1 MRSAAESDSAQKGPD
16 PLEELRARIRRDE
29 IAALDAALASGT
41 DGDGV
46 REPEVG
52 DPAGASALE
61 HAEAALDELFAA
73 GVRPD
78 DARDAVVWIDRLEHL
93 GRRIDAAKSALVGE
107 ITRSRFHLTDGHGSP
122 RIMVRHVAKLSEAES
137 LNRTRAAEAC
147 ADLPKVEA
155 AWQAGTLPTSAA
167 NTLGR
172 VHANQR
178 VAPALE
184 ARQDEFIAD
193 ATTMSSKSFASKAHR
208 WERLIDEDGP
218 EPANER
224 NHNNRDTRL
233 RPNPGD
239 LSWDLTGFFASAQ
252 GAQMREIF
260 DRFVDA
266 EFEADCAAA
275 KAAAIAAGGTG
286 EITKADLDRT
296 DAQRRAD
303 ALFRIFQNA
312 ATAPDGAIPPGF
324 VHNIHWSATAY
335 EAMLHAID
343 ENRPPV
349 FDPDTFMCR
358 TDDGHDLDP
367 TETAATSLFST
378 FRRIVVDAAGVV
390 IDLGRA
396 RRFTGSARTAAT
408 ATHTHCIWPGCHAPA
423 SRCDIDH
430 LTEHSRNGPTNPANL
445 AHCQYTPSTSD
456 PSISDSH
463 RRPSLISSSELAAP
477 EVCALR
483 PSGGEGKPRG
493 PRAGVART
501 GVAQP
506 SGALRIPLEHYTHR

>member
-224 NHNNRDTRL
+224 NHNNRDTSL
-233 RPNPGD
+233 RPNPND
-239 LSWDLTGFFASAQ
+239 LSWELKGFFGSVQ

-260 DRFVDA
+260 DRYIDA
-266 EFEADCAAA
+266 EFSADCAAA
-275 KAAAIAAGGTG
+275 KAADIAAGGTG
-286 EITKADLDRT
+286 DITKPDLDRT

-303 ALFRIFQNA
+303 AFFRIFLDA
-312 ATAPDGAIPPGF
+312 AAAPDGAIPPGF
-324 VHNIHWSATAY
+324 VHNIHWSASAY
-335 EAMLHAID
+335 EEMLHAID
-343 ENRPPV
+343 DNRPPA

-367 TETAATSLFST
+367 TETAVTSLFSQ
-378 FRRIVVDAAGVV
+378 FRRIVIDAKSVV

-430 LTEHSRNGPTNPANL
+430 LTEHSRNGPTNPAN
-445 AHCQYTPSTSD
+445 
-456 PSISDSH
+456 
-463 RRPSLISSSELAAP
+463 AAP
-477 EVCALR
+477 LCGRHNRWKQKGFSIRRNPDGTWQTTR
-483 PSGGEGKPRG
+483 PDGS
-493 PRAGVART
+493 
-501 GVAQP
+501 Q
-506 SGALRIPLEHYTHR
+506 LE

>member
-260 DRFVDA
+260 DRNSKPTA
-266 EFEADCAAA
+266 LQP
-275 KAAAIAAGGTG
+275 KP
-286 EITKADLDRT
+286 
-296 DAQRRAD
+296 QRSPPVAPVRSPKP
-303 ALFRIFQNA
+303 IWTVPTPNA
-312 ATAPDGAIPPGF
+312 APMPCSGSSRTPPPHPTVRSHPG
-324 VHNIHWSATAY
+324 SCTTSTGQQ
-335 EAMLHAID
+335 
-343 ENRPPV
+343 P
-349 FDPDTFMCR
+349 R
-358 TDDGHDLDP
+358 TKQC
-367 TETAATSLFST
+367 S
-378 FRRIVVDAAGVV
+378 
-390 IDLGRA
+390 
-396 RRFTGSARTAAT
+396 
-408 ATHTHCIWPGCHAPA
+408 
-423 SRCDIDH
+423 
-430 LTEHSRNGPTNPANL
+430 
-445 AHCQYTPSTSD
+445 TPSTRTGH
-456 PSISDSH
+456 PSSIPTRSCAAPTTATTSTQP
-463 RRPSLISSSELAAP
+463 RQPPPACSQRSVGSSS
-477 EVCALR
+477 
-483 PSGGEGKPRG
+483 
-493 PRAGVART
+493 T
-501 GVAQP
+501 QP
-506 SGALRIPLEHYTHR
+506 AS